1 MSNDERLNIMHVL
14 RAPVGGLFRHVG
26 DLVRGQSARG
36 HQVGLIASTGGGPRA
51 EEGLAQLSEHL
62 ALGLTRIAMPRH
74 LGLGDATAVRQ
85 VAQRIAATAP
95 NVVHGHGAKGAAY
108 ARLAAVPAHA
118 IRAYTPHGGSLHYGH
133 SPIGLLYLTLERVL
147 MPRTDLFL
155 FESAYGR
162 DTYKAKVGDPKAL
175 VRVVHNGIAPE
186 EFAPITPEPD
196 ATDIVF
202 VGELRALK
210 GIDLL
215 IDAITLLRQSGR
227 RISAT
232 VVGDGPDR
240 ATLHARAEGLG
251 QSVRF
256 RDPMPARE
264 AFALGRLLIV
274 PSRAESLPYIIL
286 EGAGAG
292 LPIVATQVGGIPEI
306 FGPQAAR
313 LVPASDVQ
321 ALARAIT
328 TALFDWVA
336 TTAAAQ
342 ALRERVRATF
352 TLDAMVNGDL
362 DAYRRALAARARQA

>member
-1 MSNDERLNIMHVL
+1 MSTEPLKILHVL
-14 RAPVGGLFRHVG
+14 RAPVGGLFRHVT
-26 DLVRGQSARG
+26 DLVRGQNARG
-36 HQVGLIASTGGGPRA
+36 HRVGLIASTGGGARA
-51 EEGLAQLSEHL
+51 EDTLARLTEHL

-74 LGLGDATAVRQ
+74 LGAGDVSAVRQ
-85 VAQRIAATAP
+85 VAQCIAAADP
-95 NVVHGHGAKGAAY
+95 DVVHGHGAKGAAY
-108 ARLAAVPAHA
+108 ARLAAVPTRT
-118 IRAYTPHGGSLHYGH
+118 IRAYTPHGGSLHYGR

-162 DTYKAKVGDPKAL
+162 DTYRAKVGEPKAL

-186 EFAPITPEPD
+186 ELMPVAPGPD

-215 IDAITLLRQSGR
+215 IDAIASLRQSGR

-240 ATLHARAEGLG
+240 ATLHARAESLG

-264 AFALGRLLIV
+264 AFALGRLLVV

-286 EGAGAG
+286 EAAGAG
-292 LPIVATQVGGIPEI
+292 VPVIATRVGGVPEI
-306 FGPQAAR
+306 FGPQATR
-313 LVPASDVQ
+313 LVPSNDVS
-321 ALARAIT
+321 ALGRAIT

-336 TTAAAQ
+336 TTTAAQ
-342 ALRERVRATF
+342 ALRERVRTTF

-362 DAYRRALAARARQA
+362 DAYRQALAIREG